1 MKKKFKKELLMN
13 KKGNESFMSSIK
25 CWTCNNIF
33 AKGDV
38 KARDHCYVIAKFH
51 TQRMFHTKRL

>member
-1 MKKKFKKELLMN
+1 MKKKFKKELSMN
-13 KKGNESFMSSIK
+13 KKGNENFMSSTK

-33 AKGDV
+33 VKGDV

-51 TQRMFHTKRL
+51 T